1 MTRVFLLLLGA
12 FALLFSAPLTAQ
24 GFGAGPAHIRASIEA
39 ETMRPA
45 PGGATTLAFVMK
57 PDAGWHGYWKNGG
70 DAGLGMEV
78 DWSLPAGVSVG
89 ELAYPVPKT
98 LVIAGLMNHV
108 YEAPYALTAPL
119 TLSRDIAPGTMIAIE
134 ARARWLACTDKVC
147 VPESGTFTLRL
158 RAGDGAIDAAS
169 RARFDGFRAKLP
181 QPLGSRATYAIDG
194 KTIRFAIP
202 LPATVAAADPHLFVE
217 TIDAVEA
224 GAPQRF
230 GRDGDRMIVETR
242 AAQSL
247 ARGTGIAALIRLAGS
262 RGLSFEATPG
272 PVPAL
277 PDAWG
282 DGAFDTGL
290 LLAALGAAILGG
302 LILNIM
308 PCVFPILSL
317 KAISLARAGGDERS
331 ARREAL
337 AYTAGVI
344 VMSLALGGALVALR
358 AAGEN
363 LGWAF
368 QLQDRRIVFVLLLLV
383 VAITANLAGL
393 FALPGLGGGESLAAR
408 GGAAGSFWTGALAAF
423 VATPCTGPFM
433 GAALGAT
440 LVLPAAA
447 ALAIFGG
454 LGLGLALPFLAIG
467 FIPALRN
474 RLPRPGPWMERFR
487 RWMAIPMG
495 LTAIALLWL
504 FWRQGGAALLAFAIM
519 ASAFLVTAL
528 WKAGRD
534 QHRGIAMGRALA
546 PALLVALFA
555 LLAVI
560 RIAPHVAGSQG
571 ESASLDPP
579 YTAERLATLRA
590 SGTPVFVYFTADWC
604 VTCKANEAASIER
617 TAVRDSFAAHDV
629 AVLVAD
635 WTDGDPVLTRALA
648 EHGRNSVPLYLWYPK
663 GGGAPEILPQILTPG
678 MLIERAEGR

>member
-1 MTRVFLLLLGA
+1 MTRAILFMLGA
-12 FALLFSAPLTAQ
+12 FALLFCSPLSAQA
-24 GFGAGPAHIRASIEA
+24 FGTGPAHIHTSIEA

-45 PGGATTLAFVMK
+45 AGGETTLAFVMA
-57 PDAGWHGYWKNGG
+57 PERGWHGYWKNGG

-78 DWSLPAGVSVG
+78 DWVLPAGVSVG

-108 YEAPYALTAPL
+108 YEAPYALTVPL
-119 TLSRDIAPGTMIAIE
+119 TLSRDIAPGAMIAIE
-134 ARARWLACTDKVC
+134 ANARWLACTDKVC

-158 RAGDGAIDAAS
+158 RTGDGAIDATS
-169 RARFDGFRAKLP
+169 RARFDGFRAQLP
-181 QPLGSRATYAIDG
+181 QPIATPAAYWVDG
-194 KTIRFAIP
+194 DMIRFTIP
-202 LPATVAAADPHLFVE
+202 LPAGIAAGDPHLFVA

-230 GRDGDRMIVETR
+230 ARDGDRMIVETR

-247 ARGTGIAALIRLAGS
+247 VRGPDINALIRLAGS

-277 PDAWG
+277 PETWG
-282 DGAFDTGL
+282 DGTFDVGL
-290 LLAALGAAILGG
+290 LLAALGAAVLGG

-317 KAISLARAGGDERS
+317 KAISLARAGGDEQS

-337 AYTAGVI
+337 AYAAGVI
-344 VMSLALGGALVALR
+344 VMSLALGAALIALR

-393 FALPGLGGGESLAAR
+393 FALPGLGGGESFVSR
-408 GGAAGSFWTGALAAF
+408 GGTSGAFWTGVLAAF

-467 FIPALRN
+467 YVPALRN

-495 LTAIALLWL
+495 LTALALLWL
-504 FWRQGGAALLAFAIM
+504 FWRQGGTALLAFALM
-519 ASAFLVTAL
+519 ASLFLIAAL

-534 QHRGIAMGRALA
+534 QHRGIAMRRALA

-560 RIAPHVAGSQG
+560 RIAPHIG
-571 ESASLDPP
+571 ETRSEAASIDPP
-579 YTAERLATLRA
+579 FSAERLAALRA
-590 SGTPVFVYFTADWC
+590 RGTPVFVYFTADWC

-617 TAVRDSFAAHDV
+617 EAVRDSFAAHHV

-635 WTDGDPVLTRALA
+635 WTDSDPALTRALA
-648 EHGRNSVPLYLWYPK
+648 EHGRNSVPLYLWYPR
-663 GGGAPEILPQILTPG
+663 GGGEPEILPQILTPG
-678 MLIERAEGR
+678 ILIERAKGR